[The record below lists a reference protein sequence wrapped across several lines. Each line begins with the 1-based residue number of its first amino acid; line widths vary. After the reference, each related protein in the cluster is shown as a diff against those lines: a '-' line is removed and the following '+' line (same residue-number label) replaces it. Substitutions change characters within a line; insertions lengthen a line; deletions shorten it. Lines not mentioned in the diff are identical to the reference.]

1 MKKKITL
8 FASVLL
14 VMVWGTP
21 RLCAVPTENDE
32 AIPEVLKPAMND
44 YNVGLEHLKANRH
57 TEALASFQK
66 ALLQAEA
73 AKTSQARTIASS
85 AANNAGNLLMFQ
97 GKAPDAEKMYRRAAA
112 ADPHHALAINNLG
125 VVLLKQG
132 KLEEAVKTFEL
143 AVKTDPGQGRAL
155 NNLASL
161 LLQAGNLKL
170 AAKYLATSLKLNPQN
185 QRQTLLLT
193 ARLYDKAGSK
203 PEAQDK
209 LWASLVKTTDG
220 SPNARLL
227 LASEF
232 LQAGLLAQAERR
244 IDDLIKEK
252 PDWPE
257 ARLQQARLRILQ
269 GRETEAIQTLREL
282 IPLLP
287 KESVRADLAGLLAR
301 VGKPAEAETLAR
313 EAVALSPKEASAW
326 FALGRAQE
334 KLGKYGEAEKSYYE
348 AVRLDRGQASA
359 WNNLGILAARREDVE
374 TALTCYL
381 AALFADPYNT
391 EVQYN
396 LGRSLVISKT
406 DFERGVRL
414 LMTAS
419 NGSGEAATRAKRFL
433 ADLDTISKGGDP
445 KWTAAETR
453 TNERR

>member
-1 MKKKITL
+1 MKRNNAL

-14 VMVWGTP
+14 ATAWGTP
-21 RLCAVPTENDE
+21 RLYAAPAETDE
-32 AIPEVLKPAMND
+32 AIPATLKPAMND
-44 YNVGLEHLKANRH
+44 YDTGLEHLKANRH
-57 TEALASFQK
+57 TEALASFRK
-66 ALLQAEA
+66 ALAQAESV
-73 AKTSQARTIASS
+73 KTPQARTVVSC
-85 AANNAGNLLMFQ
+85 AANNAGNLLMLQ
-97 GKAPDAEKMYRRAAA
+97 GKAPEGEKMYRQAAA
-112 ADPHHALAINNLG
+112 ADPQHALAINNLG
-125 VVLLKQG
+125 VALLKQG
-132 KLEEAVKTFEL
+132 KLEEAIKTFEL
-143 AVKTDPGQGRAL
+143 AVKTDPGQGLAL

-170 AAKYLATSLKLNPQN
+170 AAKYLAASLKLNPQN

-209 LWASLVKTTDG
+209 LWTSLVKTTDG
-220 SPNARLL
+220 SANARLL

-232 LQAGLLAQAERR
+232 LQTGLLTQADRR
-244 IDDLIKEK
+244 ISDLIKEK
-252 PDWPE
+252 PNWPE
-257 ARLQQARLRILQ
+257 ARLQQARLRVLQ
-269 GRETEAIQTLREL
+269 GRETEAIKTLREL

-301 VGKPAEAETLAR
+301 TGKPAEAELLAR
-313 EAVALSPKEASAW
+313 EAVALSPKEADAW

-334 KLGKYGEAEKSYYE
+334 KLGKHGEAEKSYYE
-348 AVRLDRGQASA
+348 AVRLNRGQANA

-391 EVQYN
+391 EAQYN

-419 NGSGEAATRAKRFL
+419 TGSGEAAMRAKQFL
-433 ADLDTISKGGDP
+433 ADLEKISKGGDP

-453 TNERR
+453 PNERR